1 MIQYPTGVENHG
13 GKLRIWFLYKGVR
26 VRENLGVPD
35 SPKNRKKAGELRN
48 AICYAIKTG
57 TFDYA
62 AQFPDS
68 HNLARFGEAKPNID
82 FATLTD
88 KWLSLKQID
97 VCKNTYVR
105 YKAAIKNVMPY
116 IGARTLI
123 ASINQEFLL
132 SLRKEL
138 LVGFQHPKHW
148 HTEPVKGRT
157 ASTVNYYLRVVNGAL
172 EFAKNN
178 GYLPSN
184 PMQNLVPLK
193 RAKSDP
199 DPLTKDE
206 FERLIACC
214 DNRQLKNLWSLA
226 VFTGMRHGELCAL
239 AWEDIDLKAGTI
251 TVTRNYTSARN
262 FTPPKTEAGTDRKIV
277 LIDAA
282 ITVLRDQAELTRLG
296 KQHDISVAL
305 REYGKTRLDKCTFV
319 FNPGIY
325 TKNPHCGINYATG
338 SLNMSWAS
346 AMRRAGIRHRK
357 AYQSRHTYACWA
369 LSAGANPNFIA
380 GQMGH
385 ANARMVYQV
394 YGKWMSENDADQLS
408 ILNKSITVNAPPMPH
423 SKTAEL

>member
-1 MIQYPTGVENHG
+1 MIEYPTGVENHG
-13 GKLRIWFLYKGVR
+13 GKLRIWFIYKGVR

-68 HNLARFGEAKPNID
+68 RHLARFGLAKPNID
-82 FATLTD
+82 FATLSE
-88 KWLSLKQID
+88 KWLSLKEID

-105 YKAAIKNVMPY
+105 YKASIKNVMPY
-116 IGARTLI
+116 VGADTLI

-132 SLRKEL
+132 SLRREL
-138 LVGFQHPKHW
+138 LLGFQRPKHW
-148 HTEPVKGRT
+148 HTKPIKGRT
-157 ASTVNYYLRVVNGAL
+157 ASTVNYYMRVINGVL
-172 EFAKNN
+172 EFASHN
-178 GYLPSN
+178 GYISTN
-184 PMQNLVPLK
+184 PMRNITSLK
-193 RAKSDP
+193 RSKSEP

-206 FERLIACC
+206 FERLIAAC

-226 VFTGMRHGELCAL
+226 VFTGMRHGEICAL
-239 AWEDIDLKAGTI
+239 AWEDVDLKAGTI
-251 TVTRNYTSARN
+251 SVKRNYTAARN
-262 FTPPKTEAGTDRKIV
+262 FTPPKTDAGTDRKIV

-282 ITVLRDQAELTRLG
+282 IAVLRDQAELTRLG

-305 REYGKTRLDKCTFV
+305 REYGKKRLDKCTFV
-319 FNPGIY
+319 FSPAVY

-338 SLNMSWAS
+338 SLNQSWAS

-408 ILNKSITVNAPPMPH
+408 ILNKSITVNAPTMPH
-423 SKTAEL
+423 SKTAY